1 MSFDRQ
7 RLSII
12 LRDGIDAMSLVLSE
26 EQQNLLL
33 DYVERIHKWNKAFN
47 LTSVRDPEQ
56 MMVKHILDSLAVAPF
71 LTDQRY
77 IDVGTGPGLPGIP
90 LAIACPD
97 KHFTLLDSLGKR
109 VRFMKQCAYEMKL
122 VNIEPIQSRV
132 EEHVPAQY
140 YDAVLSRAFASLKDM
155 LHWCEHLVDSDGK
168 FLALKG
174 QFPQSE
180 IDEVSSHFRVDT
192 ITALEVPDL
201 VGERHLVTIRKV

>member
-7 RLSII
+7 KLSII

-33 DYVERIHKWNKAFN
+33 DYVERRHKWNKAFN

-71 LTDQRY
+71 LTEQRY

-109 VRFMKQCAYEMKL
+109 VRFMKQCAFEMKL

-155 LHWCEHLVDSDGK
+155 LHWCEHLVDTQGK

-174 QFPQSE
+174 QYPTDE
-180 IDEVSSHFRVDT
+180 IAAIPATCTLESSVELFVPG
-192 ITALEVPDL
+192 LE
-201 VGERHLVTIRKV
+201 GERHLLTVQKS